1 MYIVFCSD
9 QTMPG
14 CRLGPGRRLPPG
26 GPEGGA
32 AAARLRLPGGLHH
45 CTALHA
51 SPSKSNIFSFSRQK
65 NYIHNVCH
73 SSYCS
78 FTGWSW
84 TNRTDESWSALVGWL
99 VCGVGGLLPRAGPR
113 PLTDCQTAGTA
124 KHTGRLVVA
133 SLGVQPDLLRRSRLC
148 CSPVLAQR
156 TWFICQL
163 ISSVRRLDQ
172 VKLYKVAED
181 LFARSS
187 LVDFINDP
195 FPSAGWSNREGE
207 GRNHGTKADQLAS
220 GT

>member
-9 QTMPG
+9 QTMSG
-14 CRLGPGRRLPPG
+14 CGLGPGRRLPPG

-124 KHTGRLVVA
+124 KHTGRRVVA
-133 SLGVQPDLLRRSRLC
+133 SLGVQTRLVASVQTMLQS
-148 CSPVLAQR
+148 SPGLYASSFLQSDG
-156 TWFICQL
+156 L
-163 ISSVRRLDQ
+163 I
-172 VKLYKVAED
+172 K
-181 LFARSS
+181 
-187 LVDFINDP
+187 
-195 FPSAGWSNREGE
+195 
-207 GRNHGTKADQLAS
+207 
-220 GT
+220 